1 VLSHRIVGPFRVLCH
16 HFRLLRQ
23 GCGDLILL
31 LSKHLDDLC
40 NHAVALLVHDHL
52 LLILLSNKS
61 CLPSWGEQQEE
72 SEDTDEQA
80 EQEADDDEE
89 ETGEEEDNEEGEEAE
104 EDSSEDDVQD
114 LAADPSADSQDS
126 LVDNLLQNLALRG
139 SYRAN
144 DLDFTTLGKKAKK
157 AKKAKAK
164 KPAAKKKKAKKAPAK
179 KKKKAKKVSK
189 IAKGKLAKYL
199 VFKGKKEK
207 TKSGAKKS
215 DLMKGYG
222 GKIVSK
228 KASAASKKKLG
239 GWLAAV
245 AKARKALGTKG
256 FVAIKKG
263 SALYTKAKSFYK
275 R

>member
-1 VLSHRIVGPFRVLCH
+1 MG
-16 HFRLLRQ
+16 
-23 GCGDLILL
+23 
-31 LSKHLDDLC
+31 
-40 NHAVALLVHDHL
+40 
-52 LLILLSNKS
+52 
-61 CLPSWGEQQEE
+61 
-72 SEDTDEQA
+72 
-80 EQEADDDEE
+80 DDDEE
-89 ETGEEEDNEEGEEAE
+89 LEA
-104 EDSSEDDVQD
+104 DSSED
-114 LAADPSADSQDS
+114 
-126 LVDNLLQNLALRG
+126 LQTPALRG
-139 SYRAN
+139 YTVLN
-144 DLDFTTLGKKAKK
+144 LDDLDFAALG
-157 AKKAKAK
+157 
-164 KPAAKKKKAKKAPAK
+164 AAKKKKKKAAKK

-189 IAKGKLAKYL
+189 IAKGKMKKVM

-207 TKSGAKKS
+207 TTGGLKKS
-215 DLMKGYG
+215 DLIKGYK